1 MEELEVLVA
10 SSGGVD
16 LPRYATETS
25 SGMDLVAF
33 VNEPVLL
40 RPFERALIPT
50 GIRISIPEGYEAEI
64 RPRSGLAHKSGVTV
78 LNSPGTIDSD
88 YRGEIKVLLINLGT
102 EAFTVR
108 KGDRVAQ
115 MVFRGVARVTW
126 KPVESLADSQ
136 RGEGGFGS
144 TGV

>member
-1 MEELEVLVA
+1 MEELEVFVT
-10 SSGGVD
+10 SSDGVE

-25 SGMDLVAF
+25 SGMDLMALVD
-33 VNEPVLL
+33 EPVVLH
-40 RPFERALIPT
+40 PHQRALIPT
-50 GIRISIPEGYEAEI
+50 GIRIGIPEGYEAEI
-64 RPRSGLAHKSGVTV
+64 RPRSGLAHKFGITV

-108 KGDRVAQ
+108 RGDRMAQ
-115 MVFRGVARVTW
+115 MVFKRIARVTW
-126 KPVESLADSQ
+126 KPVENLADTE
-136 RGEGGFGS
+136 RGQGGFGS